1 MRIFQEKSYINI
13 DFLNKSLEEYSL
25 TDNQKNPDKNA
36 QLFPYDDS
44 NNQFIMYKK
53 HDRDPTNALQEE
65 LKYFISC
72 IQQSTTPT
80 INGNVA
86 TEALN
91 IALIIQEK
99 INDSK

>member
-1 MRIFQEKSYINI
+1 MDSQV
-13 DFLNKSLEEYSL
+13 
-25 TDNQKNPDKNA
+25 
-36 QLFPYDDS
+36 FPYDDS
-44 NNQFIMYKK
+44 NDQFIMYKK
-53 HDRDPTNALQEE
+53 HDSNPTNALQEE

-91 IALIIQEK
+91 IALIIQGK
-99 INDSK
+99 INENK

>member
-1 MRIFQEKSYINI
+1 MIKYKPPIKAAIN
-13 DFLNKSLEEYSL
+13 N
-25 TDNQKNPDKNA
+25 TDANS
-36 QLFPYDDS
+36 QLFPYDES
-44 NNQFIMYKK
+44 NNQFIVYKK
-53 HDRDPTNALQEE
+53 NDSNPTNALQEE

-99 INDSK
+99 INDNK